1 MFLLVKDRIKFLS
14 FSCLLL
20 RLWMLMLRK
29 TGLGLDCI
37 RLMKVEGSSKVEV
50 KESVRGLGISSLVS
64 RRSSREYLK
73 SSSGL
78 ALIGVSEDWS
88 P

>member
-1 MFLLVKDRIKFLS
+1 MFLLVKDRIKLLS

-50 KESVRGLGISSLVS
+50 KESVSGLGISLVS

>member
-1 MFLLVKDRIKFLS
+1 MFLLVRDRIKFLS
-14 FSCLLL
+14 FSCLLV
-20 RLWMLMLRK
+20 RLWILMLRK

-37 RLMKVEGSSKVEV
+37 RLRKVEGSSKVEV
-50 KESVRGLGISSLVS
+50 RESVSGLGISLLVS

-73 SSSGL
+73 SNSGL
-78 ALIGVSEDWS
+78 ALIEVSEDWS

>member
-1 MFLLVKDRIKFLS
+1 MFLLVRDRIKLLS

-50 KESVRGLGISSLVS
+50 KESVSGLGISLVS

-78 ALIGVSEDWS
+78 VLIEVSGDWS